1 MSATEI
7 LCKQSITCKL
17 NTKWTLIP
25 QMPSFSNHNETL
37 GLASKKNSFAAKF
50 DQALSTKVGK
60 NTHTINLY
68 LTILLFM
75 VDISFSKA
83 SILLS
88 KLCTELCISGLGVS
102 GLVPESE
109 KKFQVSF
116 PWKSIRKI

>member
-1 MSATEI
+1 M
-7 LCKQSITCKL
+7 
-17 NTKWTLIP
+17 
-25 QMPSFSNHNETL
+25 
-37 GLASKKNSFAAKF
+37 
-50 DQALSTKVGK
+50 GK

-88 KLCTELCISGLGVS
+88 KLCTELCIAGLGVS
-102 GLVPESE
+102 GLVPKSE

-116 PWKSIRKI
+116 PGKSIRKI